1 MSANSADGGNLF
13 TALNHLIHNSTPR
26 LLTVQRGKDFF
37 YIESLDTLNWNS
49 IMSSANSTE
58 VGEPFTP
65 LSHVI
70 LYNWNSKTSANSVA
84 GGGERA
90 Y

>member
-26 LLTVQRGKDFF
+26 LLTVRKGEEHFLHN
-37 YIESLDTLNWNS
+37 YTLNWNS
-49 IMSSANSTE
+49 ITSANSTE
-58 VGEPFTP
+58 GGDFFTS

-70 LYNWNSKTSANSVA
+70 PYIETPPRLLTV
-84 GGGERA
+84 
-90 Y
+90 